1 MRNIIRKTWIYPVLV
16 IALIGV
22 CYQAWLNHADF
33 EKTMIGEA
41 QAQLLIIAKSEAQ
54 SIEKYIGNINQELEI
69 LSSEFAVHQML
80 TGRYGRDEWKKYRQY
95 LEGSYKDVEELV
107 DSLYMVN
114 ANGTVVDVDPLN
126 EDVIGRDFSGEPAL
140 KRTMQEGRPYTSSVF
155 RLASGELAIADLYP
169 VVEEGKVIGLLRA
182 DILVSRINNLLG
194 HLNQGQERRAF
205 MIDNEKTLLGYR
217 ESSYLGKGVGVIIN
231 DVPAEETRGRSERI
245 IERML
250 AAEEGTDILLLPAGG
265 KAAGVK
271 RVLIAFAP
279 VNIGSHTWSIALMMD
294 YRLISGPISR
304 NALDNLVFSGLILL
318 ILVILGVSLYRVR
331 KKEDES
337 ALSQA
342 ALNIINRQLHLEI
355 DERRKIEEE
364 LLKSLRRRRP
374 S

>member
-1 MRNIIRKTWIYPVLV
+1 MRNIIRKIWFYPVLAIV
-16 IALIGV
+16 LAVV

-33 EKTMIGEA
+33 KRTMVREA

-80 TGRYGRDEWKKYRQY
+80 AGRYGRDEWKKYREY

-107 DSLYMVN
+107 DSLYLIN
-114 ANGTVVDVDPLN
+114 AKGVIVDVDPAK
-126 EDVIGRDFSGEPAL
+126 EEMIGRDFSEAPAL
-140 KRTMQEGRPYTSSVF
+140 RRTLEEGRPYASSVF

-169 VVEEGKVIGLLRA
+169 VTEEGRSIGLLRA
-182 DILVSRINNLLG
+182 DILVSRIDRLLE
-194 HLNQGQERRAF
+194 HLNQAEERRAF
-205 MIDNEKTLLGYR
+205 MIDNEKTLLSYR
-217 ESSYLGKGVGVIIN
+217 DRSYLGKSVRVIIN
-231 DVPAEETRGRSERI
+231 DIPGEEERRRSEHI

-250 AAEEGTDILLLPAGG
+250 AGEEGTDMLYLSPGG
-265 KAAGVK
+265 KTAGVK
-271 RVLIAFAP
+271 RILIAFAP

-294 YRLISGPISR
+294 YRLISGPINR
-304 NALDNLVFSGLILL
+304 NALNNLIFSGSILL

-331 KKEDES
+331 KKQDES

-364 LLKSLRRRRP
+364 LHESLRRRRP
-374 S
+374 D